1 MKFRLIIS
9 DVDSTLIEQEVIDQ
23 LAELAGNGA
32 EVAAI
37 TERAMLGELNF
48 ENALRERVSLLA
60 GLSEDGITEVAR
72 NLTFSP
78 GAAEL
83 IDYCSA
89 AAIPFGAVTG
99 GFIQVLEAF
108 GLIERIAFVRANSLE
123 IVDGHL
129 TGRLLG
135 PIVDRAGKAAALQDF
150 AAANEIPIAET
161 IAIGDGANDLE
172 MVAAAGLGVAFR
184 AKPALR
190 KIADL
195 EINESLAEIIPLL

>member
-1 MKFRLIIS
+1 LILS

-23 LAELAGNGA
+23 LADLAGNGA
-32 EVAAI
+32 QAAAI

-48 ENALRERVSLLA
+48 ENALRERVSLLT
-60 GLSEDGITEVAR
+60 GLSESAIAEVAQS
-72 NLTFSP
+72 LTFTP
-78 GAAEL
+78 GATEL
-83 IDYCSA
+83 IEYCSKA
-89 AAIPFGAVTG
+89 GIPFGAVTG
-99 GFIQVLEAF
+99 GFIQVLDAF
-108 GLIERIAFVRANSLE
+108 GLTLRLAFVRANSLE
-123 IVDGHL
+123 IVDRHL

-195 EINESLAEIIPLL
+195 EINESLAEVIPLL